1 MRTGPG
7 GVTATAV
14 LLVALGGA
22 VGSVLRY
29 FAGAAWPADPA
40 AGAVPWAT
48 FAVNVLGAFTLGVLA
63 GAVPA
68 GGAARLLVGTGLC
81 GGFTTFS
88 TFAVEGVALAE
99 GGAPGRA
106 GAYVLGSVGLGLA
119 AAVAGAAL
127 GRRLA
132 GA

>member
-1 MRTGPG
+1 MRNVTG
-7 GVTATAV
+7 TAV

-29 FAGAAWPADPA
+29 LAGAVWPADAA

-48 FAVNVLGAFTLGVLA
+48 LGVNVLGAFTLGALL

-68 GGAARLLVGTGLC
+68 GGTARLLVGTGLC

-88 TFAVEGVALAE
+88 TFAAEGVALAQ
-99 GGAPGRA
+99 GGAGARA
-106 GAYVLGSVGLGLA
+106 GSYVMGSVALGLLA
-119 AAVAGAAL
+119 AAAGAAL

-132 GA
+132 